1 MKKLYFLLCILYT
14 TPILFSSC
22 DSKSKK
28 DKNDTNKSDTS
39 THREKEN
46 SINEIADNT
55 NTNAL
60 NGSYHFH
67 SGDTIVWKAKHND
80 DEGFVHI
87 GTVEISSGGVEV
99 IENQLVSGEIVIDL
113 TTLQKGNPRLDNHL
127 KNDDFFNVTVFP
139 NATFQLKSHDNGT
152 VTGALTVI
160 GITKEI
166 SFPLT
171 ISMDENAF
179 SISGEF
185 ELDLLPFELP
195 SLVKVENSPE
205 KEKASGPSSKV
216 NIAIELT
223 AQP

>member
-1 MKKLYFLLCILYT
+1 MKMRYLILNLFFIS
-14 TPILFSSC
+14 PLLFSSC
-22 DSKSKK
+22 SNETKEGD
-28 DKNDTNKSDTS
+28 DNK
-39 THREKEN
+39 KEN
-46 SINEIADNT
+46 PAQNEGDNSNTETADNT
-55 NTNAL
+55 STSDLNATYQF
-60 NGSYHFH
+60 NP
-67 SGDTIVWKAKHND
+67 GDTIVWKAKHND
-80 DEGFVHI
+80 DEDFVHI
-87 GTVEISSGGVEV
+87 GTVEVSSGSAEV
-99 IENQLVSGEIVIDL
+99 VSGELAAGEIVLDL
-113 TTLQKGNPRLDNHL
+113 TTLQKGNKRLDDHL

-195 SLVKVENSPE
+195 SLVKVENSPAE
-205 KEKASGPSSKV
+205 EKASGPSSKV
-216 NIAIELT
+216 NIALELT
-223 AQP
+223 AQQ